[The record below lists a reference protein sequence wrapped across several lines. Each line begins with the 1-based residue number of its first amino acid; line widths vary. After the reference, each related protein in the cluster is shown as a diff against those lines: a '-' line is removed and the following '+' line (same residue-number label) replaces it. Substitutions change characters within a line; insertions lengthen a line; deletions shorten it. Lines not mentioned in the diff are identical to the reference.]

1 MSRINNDRNHD
12 QGQEHGVEMTK
23 ILMRILEM
31 TNIMTKRPACIRL
44 GSVLRICCGA
54 PGNHDRCTIILTR
67 TKFQSYG
74 VLVADLLQDVDGHV
88 EVVVLH
94 R

>member
-1 MSRINNDRNHD
+1 MSRINND

-67 TKFQSYG
+67 MKLESYG